1 MRNKI
6 RFLTAALAAV
16 ICLFGFSVT
25 AFAYT
30 EEETSEETAISETQ
44 EETAAEEESNP
55 FTPDGTGTV
64 VDTATDGDGKQF
76 YTITTPAG
84 NVFYLIIDLERDSN
98 NVYFLDAV
106 TEKDLLALA
115 EQAEDTDSAA
125 NSTAVT
131 TPAVTEPVTEE
142 TADTTDT
149 QAETASDSGGSG
161 SLVFILI
168 AVVAAG
174 GVGFYFKI
182 YKPKQQAAL
191 EEELDEEYEDGDGFD
206 DYDDTDEESEEYAS
220 YPLEEEDIAYL
231 DGGVS
236 GDSDN
241 EE

>member
-6 RFLTAALAAV
+6 WFLTASLAAV
-16 ICLFGFSVT
+16 ICLCGFSVT

-30 EEETSEETAISETQ
+30 EETSEETAITETP

-64 VDTATDGDGKQF
+64 LDTATDGDGKQF

-131 TPAVTEPVTEE
+131 TPAATDPVTEE
-142 TADTTDT
+142 TADATDT
-149 QAETASDSGGSG
+149 QTETASDSGGSG

-206 DYDDTDEESEEYAS
+206 DYSDADEETEAYAS
-220 YPLEEEDIAYL
+220 YPLEEDIAYL
-231 DGGVS
+231 DGGVP
-236 GDSDN
+236 GDSDS